1 MTDNYLYTEEAF
13 DKALLENDAV
23 TVYFNT
29 VSCNVGE
36 SLAPK
41 VKTLIADKF
50 PKMKFFHVDMG
61 MNPEIAAKYSVFV
74 EPTILIF
81 FIAKETVRKSRH
93 FSTNELESAIA
104 RPYGLLYE

>member
-1 MTDNYLYTEEAF
+1 MTDNYLYSQENF
-13 DKALLENDAV
+13 DKALAENDAV

-61 MNPEIAAKYSVFV
+61 MNPEIAANYSVFV

-81 FIAKETVRKSRH
+81 FVGKESVRKSRH
-93 FSTNELESAIA
+93 FSTHELESAIA
-104 RPYGLLYE
+104 RPYTLLFE